1 MSDDRRSAI
10 TIIALLGSVFS
21 PYYARARA
29 RGAADPLMHCSMN
42 VALYGPRPRDDRWAL
57 TERPR
62 AAVSRSPRA
71 LAIGPSRMEWSGGE
85 LRVAFD
91 EITAPIPSRLAG
103 TVRLRPA
110 APEPAAPGPR
120 GARAGVTLD
129 RWGRHRWAPLAPIA
143 RAEVELTHPSLR
155 FSGSAY
161 MDTNAGDEPLDR
173 AFESWTWSRAVGA
186 DGLAL
191 TYDVRRRDGT
201 RMLLA
206 RAFDAGGGAREL
218 PPLVPR
224 PLGDTRWGMERSIA
238 ADLGSSPRL
247 LRTYEDT
254 PFYARSL
261 AAATFGGKPATV
273 VHEALSLDRFAS
285 PWVQFL
291 LPFRMRREA

>member
-1 MSDDRRSAI
+1 MSDDRRCAI

-21 PYYARARA
+21 PYYARARE

-42 VALYGPRPRDDRWAL
+42 VALYGPRADRWAL

-62 AAVSRSPRA
+62 DAVFRSPRS
-71 LAIGPSRMEWSGGE
+71 LAIGPSAMEWSGGE

-91 EITAPIPSRLAG
+91 EITAPLPTRLRG
-103 TVRLRPA
+103 TVRLRA
-110 APEPAAPGPR
+110 DAPEP
-120 GARAGVTLD
+120 GARAGVALD
-129 RWGRHRWAPLAPIA
+129 GAGRHRWAPIAPIA

-155 FSGSAY
+155 FTGSAY
-161 MDTNAGDEPLDR
+161 LDTNAGDEPLAS
-173 AFESWTWSRAVGA
+173 AFESWTWSRALGA
-186 DGLAL
+186 DGVAL

-201 RMLLA
+201 RLLVG

-224 PLGDTRWGMERSIA
+224 PLGGTRWGVERAIA
-238 ADLGSSPRL
+238 ADPGSSPRL

-261 AAATFGGKPATV
+261 AAATFAGEPATV
-273 VHEALSLDRFAS
+273 VHEALSLDRFVS

-291 LPFRMRREA
+291 LPFRMRRER

>member
-10 TIIALLGSVFS
+10 TIIAMLGSVFS

-29 RGAADPLMHCSMN
+29 RGAADPLMHCAMN
-42 VALYGPRPRDDRWAL
+42 VALYGPRADRWAL

-62 AAVSRSPRA
+62 GAVFRSPRS
-71 LAIGPSRMEWSGGE
+71 LAIGPSLMEWSGGE

-91 EITAPIPSRLAG
+91 EITAPLPSRLSG
-103 TVRLRPA
+103 TVRLRPT
-110 APEPAAPGPR
+110 APEPAAPGAS
-120 GARAGVTLD
+120 GARSGIALD
-129 RWGRHRWAPLAPIA
+129 SRRLHRWAPIAPIA

-161 MDTNAGDEPLDR
+161 LDTNSGDEPLDH
-173 AFESWTWSRAVGA
+173 AFESWTWSRALGA
-186 DGLAL
+186 DGIAL

-206 RAFDAGGGAREL
+206 PAFDAGRGAREL
-218 PPLVPR
+218 PPLTAR
-224 PLGDTRWGMERSIA
+224 PLGDTRWGMARNIA
-238 ADLGSSPRL
+238 ADPGSAPRL
-247 LRTYEDT
+247 LRTFEDT

-285 PWVQFL
+285 SWVQLL
-291 LPFRMRREA
+291 LPFRMRRAS

>member
-1 MSDDRRSAI
+1 MSDDGRSAI
-10 TIIALLGSVFS
+10 TIIAMLGSVFS

-29 RGAADPLMHCSMN
+29 RGAADPLMHCAMN
-42 VALYGPRPRDDRWAL
+42 VALYGPRADRWAL

-62 AAVSRSPRA
+62 GAVFRSPRS
-71 LAIGPSRMEWSGGE
+71 LAIGPSLMEWSGGE

-91 EITAPIPSRLAG
+91 EMTAPVPSRLSG
-103 TVRLRPA
+103 TVRLRPSA
-110 APEPAAPGPR
+110 TDPAAL

-129 RWGRHRWAPLAPIA
+129 RRGRHRWAPLAPIA

-161 MDTNAGDEPLDR
+161 LDMNAGDEPLER
-173 AFESWTWSRAVGA
+173 AFESWTWSRALGA
-186 DGLAL
+186 DGIAL

-206 RAFDAGGGAREL
+206 PAFDARGGAREL
-218 PPLVPR
+218 PPLAPR
-224 PLGDTRWGMERSIA
+224 PLGDTRWGMARSIA
-238 ADLGSSPRL
+238 ADPGSAPRL
-247 LRTYEDT
+247 LRTFEDT

-291 LPFRMRREA
+291 LPFRMRRAT